1 MQWSKINT
9 HSSKCMILLEC
20 LTLSLVPES
29 SPTPSH
35 LPKPRMRI
43 LIFICLLVDN
53 PAMCRYQLD
62 RLRRL
67 ILFMDYPPIYQL
79 GRLRRLIFL
88 ILDNPQIIHILDN
101 PENNFSS
108 ATWMHSKSRVVKLPE
123 NLLSQIGQLE
133 NHYSSSIPKTTI
145 CVDGPT
151 LVTCT

>member
-1 MQWSKINT
+1 MQCSKINT

-20 LTLSLVPES
+20 LTHSLVPES

-35 LPKPRMRI
+35 SPKPRMRI

-53 PAMCRYQLD
+53 PPMCRYQLG

-88 ILDNPQIIHILDN
+88 FLDNPQIIHILDN
-101 PENNFSS
+101 PPNIFSRLIS
-108 ATWMHSKSRVVKLPE
+108 CTHS
-123 NLLSQIGQLE
+123 
-133 NHYSSSIPKTTI
+133 YSLRMFQCIWNACILIPI
-145 CVDGPT
+145 QSNSHVNI
-151 LVTCT
+151 